1 MKIVISA
8 ILSLFVTVP
17 LLAQN
22 KSAKRGIGWDE
33 KTQKMSGLPISKMAP
48 GVSWVYNW
56 GIKPGNDLSG
66 TGPQGMMDFVPM
78 CWNGNFDEAGLRRR
92 KPLFPGEEGPRAWE
106 L

>member
-48 GVSWVYNW
+48 GVSGCTIGASSPVT
-56 GIKPGNDLSG
+56 ICRA
-66 TGPQGMMDFVPM
+66 Q
-78 CWNGNFDEAGLRRR
+78 ARR
-92 KPLFPGEEGPRAWE
+92 A
-106 L
+106 